1 MVLKVIKLLKSQ
13 NTILS
18 HKANEIRTI
27 KATKKKKKKKQTNPF
42 GPHVVSG
49 GGRADEEDDDLSLNG
64 AQKRFLH
71 LSLCLR

>member
-27 KATKKKKKKKQTNPF
+27 KATKKKKNQTNPF

>member
-27 KATKKKKKKKQTNPF
+27 KATKKKKKKKKTKQTHL
-42 GPHVVSG
+42 GRMSLVVEAEQM
-49 GGRADEEDDDLSLNG
+49 RKLSLNG
-64 AQKRFLH
+64 AQKRFLP